1 MSALFT
7 LLYLFWLATIKV
19 RQFRLSI
26 TLIIILLMLRRWYLI
41 KGNSREGRAASKI
54 SLTNISFEQLLENLI
69 KSHLLN
75 DAFISLNDLFL
86 HFIVGI

>member
-1 MSALFT
+1 MSAFFT

-75 DAFISLNDLFL
+75 DAFISLNDLLL